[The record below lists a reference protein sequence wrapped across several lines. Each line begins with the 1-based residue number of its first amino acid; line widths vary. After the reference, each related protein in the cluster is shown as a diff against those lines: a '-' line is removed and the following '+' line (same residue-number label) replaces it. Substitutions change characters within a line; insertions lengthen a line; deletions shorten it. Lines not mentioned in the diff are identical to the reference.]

1 MNYIK
6 FIFLLICLISVMW
19 IFYGDIRYRIVK
31 HRFIFIISITSLLSL
46 YYSPSP
52 FSQILVSTCV
62 FTTFFLLWMMNV
74 VGGGDVKL
82 IGALFLGVHS
92 EYMLLAMIAIGLL
105 GGIQILLM
113 WMMGIVRQSSPFKN
127 GVPYTIPIG
136 ISGLFFFYISL
147 AS

>member
-1 MNYIK
+1 
-6 FIFLLICLISVMW
+6 MW

>member
-6 FIFLLICLISVMW
+6 LLFWLICLINVMCV
-19 IFYGDIRYRIVK
+19 FYSDIRHRTVK
-31 HRFIFIISITSLLSL
+31 HRFIFIISIISLLSL
-46 YYSPSP
+46 YYSPAP
-52 FSQILVSTCV
+52 FNQVLVSTCV
-62 FTTFFLLWMMNV
+62 FITFFLLWMMNV

-92 EYMLLAMIAIGLL
+92 EYMLLAIIAIGLL
-105 GGIQILLM
+105 GGMQIFLM
-113 WMMGIVRQSSPFKN
+113 WMIATIRQSSPFKN

-136 ISGLFFFYISL
+136 ISGLFFFYLSL

>member
-1 MNYIK
+1 M
-6 FIFLLICLISVMW
+6 C

-31 HRFIFIISITSLLSL
+31 HRFIFLISVTSLASL
-46 YYSPSP
+46 YYSPAP
-52 FSQILVSTCV
+52 FNQVLVSTCI
-62 FTTFFLLWMMNV
+62 FIAFFLLWMMNV

-113 WMMGIVRQSSPFKN
+113 WMTVPFFVKLLLLKMAFLTQYRS
-127 GVPYTIPIG
+127 VLVDFFLYL
-136 ISGLFFFYISL
+136 SLFLDYKYKRHAYL
-147 AS
+147 